1 MQIQPVILCGGAGSR
16 LWPLSRREHPKQLL
30 PLMDEY
36 SLLQN
41 TVQRLEGLQDVLPPI
56 VVCNEHYRFLV
67 KQQLV
72 ELGLDGLKLIL
83 EPLGK
88 NTAPAIA
95 LAAHAT
101 LEGREAFEANDECA
115 LLVLPSDH
123 VIEHRDAFHRAIG
136 RALPLAEQGN
146 LVTFG
151 ITALT
156 PETGYGYIQRGA
168 ALEAGFAIE
177 RFVEK
182 PSQAV
187 AAEYLATGEYY
198 WNSGMFVF
206 TAQDYLARLTD
217 HAPDLARQTQE
228 SWRNKSIDD
237 VFIRP
242 EIAAWSA
249 APAESIDY
257 AVMEHETRAAV
268 VPLDAGWSDV
278 GSWQALWNIGPKDDL
293 GNSHRGDVLLQ
304 ESRDCLVVA
313 NERLVGV
320 IGLEQ
325 IVVVETAD
333 AVLVTHASQSQKV
346 KDLVHTLEAEDREEH
361 LVHTRVQRP
370 WGWYQ
375 TVDRGPKHH
384 TKRIQVFP
392 GERLSL
398 QRHEHRA
405 EHWVVVTGHARVTC
419 ESRIFELGEN
429 ESTFIPKGAKHRL
442 ENMGTTALEI
452 VEVQSGDY
460 LGEDDIVRYEDAY
473 GRLEDEVRFPQPK

>member
-83 EPLGK
+83 EPSGK

-123 VIEHRDAFHRAIG
+123 VIEHRDAFHQAIG

-249 APAESIDY
+249 VPAESIDY
-257 AVMEHETRAAV
+257 AVMENTADAV
-268 VPLDAGWSDV
+268 VVKMDAGWSDI
-278 GSWQALWNIGPKDDL
+278 GSWSSLWDISEKDQN
-293 GNSHRGDVLLQ
+293 GNTSIGDVVL
-304 ESRDCLVVA
+304 RDSSDCYVRSD
-313 NERLVGV
+313 NRLVTA
-320 IGLEQ
+320 IGLDNLV
-325 IVVVETAD
+325 IVDTKD
-333 AVLVTHASQSQKV
+333 ALLVSHKDSAQDAKIIAQKL
-346 KDLVHTLEAEDREEH
+346 KENSRSEWQLHRE
-361 LVHTRVQRP
+361 VYRP
-370 WGWYQ
+370 WGKYDSVDSGNNYQ
-375 TVDRGPKHH
+375 VKRLTVK
-384 TKRIQVFP
+384 P
-392 GERLSL
+392 GAKLSV
-398 QRHEHRA
+398 QMHYHRS
-405 EHWVVVTGHARVTC
+405 EHWVVVAGNARVRYDS
-419 ESRIFELGEN
+419 ESHDLGVN
-429 ESTFIPKGAKHRL
+429 ESTYHGKEVVHTL
-442 ENMGTTALEI
+442 ENIGNIPLELI
-452 VEVQSGDY
+452 EVQVGSY
-460 LGEDDIVRYEDAY
+460 LGEDDIVRFDDVY
-473 GRLEDEVRFPQPK
+473 GRVNN